1 MDMGYLKEKEDRKDS
16 RRVERSKMNR
26 SIYLRSGIYALAG
39 GALFSVF
46 AAPVMNAYAVT
57 FSNAT
62 QSYRDQVIS
71 VCGIAESTD
80 PGRYVTRSEF
90 AKMAVSASRWKD
102 TVSAVNTVAAAND
115 VPASES
121 NSGYIRAALRNGLM
135 RTRLGGNFAP
145 TETVTLN
152 DAVKACLT
160 LLGYTDEDFGSD
172 VAGGRL
178 SMFRSLDLDD
188 GLSAQNESDPLTERD
203 CINLFYNLLKTN
215 SKDSGSIYGSVLDVS
230 LSSDGEIDA
239 TDLMETE
246 MEGPI
251 LVKTYGQLESMLPFS
266 MKEARLYYNGTDS
279 GNYYAA
285 ERYYSSQIQKEGW
298 LIVYYSE
305 AQKTV
310 WAYGADDG
318 SSDLP
323 YYCVAGRLNAVYY
336 DSANIV
342 SPSSVSVGNQE
353 YELSGSDVKFM
364 FSINGDIEVGD
375 EVILIVQQNT
385 SVSSDG
391 TEEYVYYC
399 TGVVS
404 YSDLTGTTTGTTLV
418 QNPGYYNANT
428 GESVNSFGD
437 TSSSESNAGAEGGNK

>member
-1 MDMGYLKEKEDRKDS
+1 MRSE
-16 RRVERSKMNR
+16 RRN
-26 SIYLRSGIYALAG
+26 IALRSGMYSLLA

-46 AAPVMNAYAVT
+46 SVPVMEAYAVS

-80 PGRYVTRSEF
+80 PSRYVSRSEF
-90 AKMAVSASRWKD
+90 ARMTVQASQWKD
-102 TVSAVNTVAAAND
+102 TVAAVNTVAAAND
-115 VPASES
+115 VPASAE
-121 NSGYIRAALRNGLM
+121 NSGYIRTALRNGLM
-135 RTRLGGNFAP
+135 RTKLGGNFDP
-145 TETVTLN
+145 DSYVTLN
-152 DAVKACLT
+152 DAIKACLT
-160 LLGYTDEDFGSD
+160 LLGYTDEDFGTD

-178 SMFRSLDLDD
+178 STFRALGLDD
-188 GLSAQNESDPLTERD
+188 GVSAQQSTDALTERD

-215 SKDSGSIYGSVLDVS
+215 SKDTQTAYGTVLDVS
-230 LSSDGEIDA
+230 ISSDGEVDA

-251 LVKTYGQLESMLPFS
+251 LVKTWSQLENAVPFS
-266 MKEARLYYNGTDS
+266 LKEARLYYNGTDA

-285 ERYYSSQIQKEGW
+285 ERYYSSQIQTEGW
-298 LIVYYSE
+298 MILYYSE

-310 WAYGADDG
+310 WAYGTDDG

-323 YYCVAGRLNAVYY
+323 YHCIAGRLNAVYY
-336 DSANIV
+336 TSSNIV
-342 SPSSVSVGNQE
+342 SPSSILVDNQE

-399 TGVVS
+399 TGVVR
-404 YSDLTGTTTGTTLV
+404 YSDLTGTTAGTTMV
-418 QNPGYYNANT
+418 QNAGYYNANT
-428 GESVNSFGD
+428 GESVDSFGNA
-437 TSSSESNAGAEGGNK
+437 TSSGGAGNDPAGGTGNNPTGGEAR